1 MCEGR
6 LRTCHIFPRPAC
18 LRNARSRHPAQL
30 GPFGTLRLLWR
41 LALWH
46 RRARTRARLARL
58 GAEALDDIGLSEA
71 DRCAECGLWFWQ
83 GRDR

>member
-1 MCEGR
+1 MSHLSAPPPVCETPP
-6 LRTCHIFPRPAC
+6 TC
-18 LRNARSRHPAQL
+18 HPAQL
-30 GPFGTLRLLWR
+30 GPFGTLRLLHR

-46 RRARTRARLARL
+46 RRARSRARLARL

-71 DRCAECGLWFWQ
+71 DRRAECGLWFWQ